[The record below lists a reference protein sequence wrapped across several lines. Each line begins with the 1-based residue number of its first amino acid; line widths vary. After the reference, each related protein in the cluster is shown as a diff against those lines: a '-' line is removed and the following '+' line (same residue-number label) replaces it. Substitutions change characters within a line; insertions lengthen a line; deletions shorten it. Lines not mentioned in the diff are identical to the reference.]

1 MFNFGEKHYEVTKYF
16 GINTGSFEC
25 NLRKFITYLFLELSV
40 AEAVKI
46 QYQQDFSST
55 LEQI

>member
-1 MFNFGEKHYEVTKYF
+1 MFNFGEKHYKVTKYC

-40 AEAVKI
+40 PEAVKI
-46 QYQQDFSST
+46 QYQQDFNST